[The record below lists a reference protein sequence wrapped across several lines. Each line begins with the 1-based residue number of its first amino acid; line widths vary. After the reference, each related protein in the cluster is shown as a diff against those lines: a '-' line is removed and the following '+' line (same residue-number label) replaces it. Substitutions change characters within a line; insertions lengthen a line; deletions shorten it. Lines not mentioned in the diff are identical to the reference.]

1 MLRVEK
7 NRELPKIRVRNSY
20 PYKVM
25 EISDSFFVEDTS
37 LQVICNS
44 NYRMGKQLGVKF
56 IARKEKDGVRVWRT
70 E

>member
-1 MLRVEK
+1 
-7 NRELPKIRVRNSY
+7 
-20 PYKVM
+20 M

-44 NYRMGKQLGVKF
+44 NYRMGKQLGMKF
-56 IARKEKDGVRVWRT
+56 IARKENDGVRVWRT

>member
-20 PYKVM
+20 SYKVM

-44 NYRMGKQLGVKF
+44 NYRMGKQLGMKF
-56 IARKEKDGVRVWRT
+56 IARKENDGVRVWRT

>member
-1 MLRVEK
+1 MLAIEK

-25 EISDSFFVEDTS
+25 EVGDSFFVEDTS

>member
-25 EISDSFFVEDTS
+25 EVSDSFFVEDTS